1 MVFSTQHS
9 YNLYKK
15 LLLIIL
21 PEIAIM
27 TLLRKLSFATITLLV
42 VNFIHAAPSVSFA
55 GHNVHIDTIPG
66 EDTNALKVFDK
77 VEIEASFEGGEQGW
91 ISFLQNNLNPNTPV
105 EKGAPAGT
113 YTVWVQF
120 IVDKEGKL
128 SDFKALTKNGYGMET
143 EVIRILR
150 KSPLWSPAEQDGRK
164 VKAYRKQ
171 PVTFMVIEEKKK
183 RRRDRD

>member
-1 MVFSTQHS
+1 
-9 YNLYKK
+9 
-15 LLLIIL
+15 
-21 PEIAIM
+21 M
-27 TLLRKLSFATITLLV
+27 TLLKKLSVTAITLLAAHFIYAAPSLSFASTYI
-42 VNFIHAAPSVSFA
+42 N
-55 GHNVHIDTIPG
+55 IDTIPG
-66 EDTNALKVFDK
+66 EDTNTLKVFEK
-77 VEIEASFEGGEQGW
+77 VEIQASFAGGEQGW
-91 ISFLQNNLNPNTPV
+91 RSYLEQNLNANTPV
-105 EKGAPAGT
+105 EKGAPAGS

-150 KSPLWSPAEQDGRK
+150 KSPLWSPAEQEGRK

-171 PVTFMVIEEKKK
+171 PVTFVVIEDKKK